1 MQESRS
7 FRRDLSKSARL
18 SKPSSSS
25 ASRVQIAPTLR
36 RALPAILLAV
46 TAPANMRRLLA
57 AILIVSSAVVNAQ
70 RQLDDNVA
78 HNLDTSKLVLGSYK
92 EYQFAVP
99 PGKGAKD
106 GHGGLF
112 TLSLK
117 QAARVGIAL
126 DGPAWVDVIT
136 GTQAIASVEHGHG
149 PACSGIRKIVWFAL
163 PAGRHLVQIAG
174 SKAADVRV
182 MAADALANQPQ

>member
-1 MQESRS
+1 MTI
-7 FRRDLSKSARL
+7 LA
-18 SKPSSSS
+18 
-25 ASRVQIAPTLR
+25 
-36 RALPAILLAV
+36 ALLLAAAPV
-46 TAPANMRRLLA
+46 AATHCTAPAPLA
-57 AILIVSSAVVNAQ
+57 EPWTSWTQSGRAKAGVQAHGAPAMILGKPVTATLTPA
-70 RQLDDNVA
+70 A
-78 HNLDTSKLVLGSYK
+78 HV
-92 EYQFAVP
+92 QFAVP

-149 PACSGIRKIVWFAL
+149 PDCSGIRKIVWFDL

-182 MAADALANQPQ
+182 MAADALANQLVG

>member
-1 MQESRS
+1 MTI
-7 FRRDLSKSARL
+7 LA
-18 SKPSSSS
+18 
-25 ASRVQIAPTLR
+25 
-36 RALPAILLAV
+36 ALLLAAAPV
-46 TAPANMRRLLA
+46 AATHCTAPAPLA
-57 AILIVSSAVVNAQ
+57 EPWTSWTQSGRAKAGVQAHGAPALILGKPVTATLTPA
-70 RQLDDNVA
+70 A
-78 HNLDTSKLVLGSYK
+78 HV
-92 EYQFAVP
+92 QFAVP

-149 PACSGIRKIVWFAL
+149 PACSGIRKIVDFDLTPGTYLLQVAGNEAPTL
-163 PAGRHLVQIAG
+163 GLMVAPAAG
-174 SKAADVRV
+174 
-182 MAADALANQPQ
+182 